1 MFNTADNEVM
11 YLSIVTRITSKKIR
25 VISTGVET
33 IGTLRSDD
41 EDDYEHEFSVLSTR
55 TSKNVG
61 LRTSYECSVRKTR
74 TRSRSRRMI

>member
-1 MFNTADNEVM
+1 MFNTAANEVM

-41 EDDYEHEFSVLSTR
+41 EDDYEHEFSVLR
-55 TSKNVG
+55 RA
-61 LRTSYECSVRKTR
+61 LRKMSASEPYTNAQYGKLVLVVVLVV
-74 TRSRSRRMI
+74 